1 MRIIKLINY
10 FGNLFLLAAY
20 WSRAIRRLLTH
31 TSNKLKEETVAAFQ
45 FGKGYKSIYAILLR
59 SIIHKWEKFKA
70 ISNLAGS
77 GHPIIFTCSL
87 QGQYKQ
93 CLDKKK
99 TPQRRSNTPE
109 LQARLPDLNDN
120 ININIDDG
128 GTAIVALQ
136 KNTKEPPRFANMLLN
151 ESQDSDRELLKRE
164 E

>member
-1 MRIIKLINY
+1 MYEDNKIDQLFRQFVS
-10 FGNLFLLAAY
+10 FGSLLVQSHKA
-20 WSRAIRRLLTH
+20 LTH

-99 TPQRRSNTPE
+99 NTTEKKQHP
-109 LQARLPDLNDN
+109 
-120 ININIDDG
+120 
-128 GTAIVALQ
+128 
-136 KNTKEPPRFANMLLN
+136 
-151 ESQDSDRELLKRE
+151 
-164 E
+164 